1 MQEDKRNKPLTGPSQ
16 WLVLLFDLLNYKLA
30 NFSSKRIIWQV
41 NPYSLS
47 YHATVL
53 TSWKSPAVV
62 TSVWVGSKIDP

>member
-1 MQEDKRNKPLTGPSQ
+1 MKERKPLTGSSQ
-16 WLVLLFDLLNYKLA
+16 RLLLSIDLSNYKLA

-53 TSWKSPAVV
+53 TSWKFYRLIYQI
-62 TSVWVGSKIDP
+62 TS